1 MTLFEKIIA
10 REIPA
15 TIEFEDADAIVLR
28 DVNPQAPVHLL
39 VVPKRPIARI
49 GEAKEEDAALLGH
62 LLMVAGRSASKAGLQ
77 ESGYRLVINHGKD
90 AGETIPHLHI
100 HVLGGRELGWPPG

>member
-1 MTLFEKIIA
+1 MTLFEKIAA

-15 TIEFEDADAIVLR
+15 AIEYEDADALVLR
-28 DVNPQAPVHLL
+28 DLHPQAPVHLL

-49 GEAKEEDAALLGH
+49 GEATGDDAALLGH
-62 LLMVAGRSASKAGLQ
+62 LLVIAGQAASKAGLR

-100 HVLGGRELGWPPG
+100 HVLGGREMTWPPG

>member
-10 REIPA
+10 RQIPA
-15 TIEFEDADAIVLR
+15 TIEYEDADAIVLR

-49 GEAKEEDAALLGH
+49 GEAEDEDAALLGH
-62 LLMVAGRSASKAGLQ
+62 LLMVAARAAAKAGLQ
-77 ESGYRLVINHGKD
+77 DSGYRLVVNHGRD

-100 HVLGGRELGWPPG
+100 HALGGRALGWPPG